1 MIKKTRTPKAAGT
14 KAAAVVAPKPIETSK
29 NKMSIYLVLLAIV
42 ILTGVALMINQKIK
56 SRQSATKSSASVAA
70 SQSEQAKKPLDKSDI
85 SALIARVGSLIVV
98 NANEEP
104 TIATVQDADALR
116 QSNPVF
122 YKDAR
127 NGDRLLVWSDKA
139 VLYSP
144 QMDKLLAVMPIL
156 GGQTS
161 MILGSTTS
169 TAANAS
175 STASTLASEK
185 ATVEVRN
192 GTRTAGLA
200 KSMANLLKAEGLK
213 MGVVG
218 DMYQKDAKTTVIYKL
233 TDKDMPATLAA
244 LKKVT
249 KAEVFQVP
257 VGNFGFK
264 GDFVV
269 VVGADFVK
277 P

>member
-1 MIKKTRTPKAAGT
+1 MIKKQRTSKASGL
-14 KAAAVVAPKPIETSK
+14 KAVAASRLNEASSK
-29 NKMSIYLVLLAIV
+29 NKTSIYLVLLAIV
-42 ILTGVALMINQKIK
+42 ILTALALMINQKIK
-56 SRQSATKSSASVAA
+56 ARQNIAKPAASVTA
-70 SQSEQAKKPLDKSDI
+70 SQDEQAEQPLDKSGI
-85 SALIARVGSLIVV
+85 SALIARVGSLIVI

-116 QSNPVF
+116 KSNPVF

-139 VLYSP
+139 ILYSP

-156 GGQTS
+156 GGQTDVF
-161 MILGSTTS
+161 GSATS
-169 TAANAS
+169 TSANAS
-175 STASTLASEK
+175 STVSTVESEK

-200 KSMANLLKAEGLK
+200 KSMANLLKAEGLR
-213 MGVVG
+213 MGIVG
-218 DMYQKDAKTTVIYKL
+218 DMYQKDGKVTVIYKL

-244 LKKVT
+244 IKKVT
-249 KAEVFQVP
+249 KAEAVQVP
-257 VGNFGFK
+257 AGNFGFK

-269 VVGADFVK
+269 VVGTDFVK